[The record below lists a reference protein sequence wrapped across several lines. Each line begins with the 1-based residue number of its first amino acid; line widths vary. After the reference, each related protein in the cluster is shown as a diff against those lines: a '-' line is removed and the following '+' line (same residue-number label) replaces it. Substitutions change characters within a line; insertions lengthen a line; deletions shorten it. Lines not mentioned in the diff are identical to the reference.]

1 MHEIRLIFS
10 QTNIGMNDVGDL
22 QMRCLSC
29 INLSLPSECGTLGI
43 SVGAGPGENVEKV
56 AGLLMRV
63 IS

>member
-1 MHEIRLIFS
+1 
-10 QTNIGMNDVGDL
+10 MNEVRDI

-43 SVGAGPGENVEKV
+43 SVGAGTGENVEKV